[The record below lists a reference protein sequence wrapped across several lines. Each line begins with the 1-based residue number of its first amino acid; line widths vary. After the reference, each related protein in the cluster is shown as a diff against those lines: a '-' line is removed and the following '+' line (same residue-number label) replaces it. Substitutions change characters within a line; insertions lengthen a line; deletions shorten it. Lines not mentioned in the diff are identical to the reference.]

1 MSAPQPPTLPPTAR
15 SEEQYARF
23 KHTMSLCGLV
33 IAPILIALPPR
44 KLDFYTFGL
53 STFWL
58 LSLNHITAE
67 RSGRSILQHINTR
80 KPSSLLVQDLPSD
93 KARDL
98 QERLKRERLLRA
110 QPSGQGGES
119 RGLVDKLW
127 MGQEQE
133 GWRERRIKEE
143 QEALEEGRGYGG
155 LIMDQIWEV
164 WNWGKRKEDRRIE
177 EHGPVTADAER
188 DDWRKR

>member
-1 MSAPQPPTLPPTAR
+1 MSAPQPPTRPPTA
-15 SEEQYARF
+15 SEQDQYARL
-23 KHTMSLCGLV
+23 KHNISLGLLV
-33 IAPILIALPPR
+33 TCPILIALPPR

-58 LSLNHITAE
+58 LSLNQITTE

-80 KPSSLLVQDLPSD
+80 KPSIVQELPSE

-98 QERLKRERLLRA
+98 QERLKREKLLRA
-110 QPSGQGGES
+110 QPSGQGSE

-133 GWRERRIKEE
+133 GWREKRIKEE

-164 WNWGKRKEDRRIE
+164 WNWGKAKEDPNEQDRLVA
-177 EHGPVTADAER
+177 GVER
-188 DDWRKR
+188 DDVRKR